1 MPSKAA
7 ASSNAEIGTAP
18 QYLSYILNG
27 TRSGGKYLPAI
38 VAALKLD
45 PKAVERAI
53 VVKVGLYIPGRR
65 LCSLVYDDIPPIYLL
80 RGPVCFACLGA

>member
-1 MPSKAA
+1 MRAPNKKLTPFGKLVVKTLADRDMTKADLA
-7 ASSNAEIGTAP
+7 AEILTAP

-45 PKAVERAI
+45 PKAVERAM
-53 VVKVGLYIPGRR
+53 
-65 LCSLVYDDIPPIYLL
+65 
-80 RGPVCFACLGA
+80 AA

>member
-1 MPSKAA
+1 MRAPNKKLTPFGKLVVKTLADRDMTKADLP
-7 ASSNAEIGTAP
+7 AEIGTAP

-45 PKAVERAI
+45 PKAVERAM
-53 VVKVGLYIPGRR
+53 
-65 LCSLVYDDIPPIYLL
+65 
-80 RGPVCFACLGA
+80 AA

>member
-1 MPSKAA
+1 MTAPNKKLTPFGKLVVKTLADRDMTKADLA
-7 ASSNAEIGTAP
+7 AEIGTAP

-45 PKAVERAI
+45 PKAVERAM
-53 VVKVGLYIPGRR
+53 
-65 LCSLVYDDIPPIYLL
+65 
-80 RGPVCFACLGA
+80 AA

>member
-1 MPSKAA
+1 MRAPNKKLTPFGKLVVKTLADRDMTKADRA
-7 ASSNAEIGTAP
+7 AEIGTAP

-45 PKAVERAI
+45 PKAVERAM
-53 VVKVGLYIPGRR
+53 
-65 LCSLVYDDIPPIYLL
+65 
-80 RGPVCFACLGA
+80 AA